1 MGSISPQNLMS
12 SSIQGYSISGYG
24 EMITDRYRLDP
35 YVQALKAAIK
45 PGAVVLDIG
54 TGTGFFAVLACQFG
68 ASKVYAIEPDE
79 AISVARQVAIDNHCA
94 DKIEFIQALST
105 EIDLPAQV
113 DVIISDLRGVTPIYQ
128 HHFATIA
135 DARARFLAPG
145 GVQIPQ
151 QDRVWATLISD
162 PEYYK
167 SKYLSPWE
175 DAPYGCILTANRQ
188 FITNNWHK
196 HRLQP
201 EQFIVEPQ
209 VWQTLDYTTPN
220 EPNVKASMTWTVDL
234 SVAMHGI
241 GMWFDTILAEGI
253 GFSNAPDQPE
263 CIYGNAFMPLS
274 APVDLVPG
282 DRVTVTLQANLIGD
296 DYLWS
301 WQTKVTTGADPC
313 QIKADFQQSTFFSIP
328 RSVQALQ
335 ARSDSYIPSI
345 NESGKIDL
353 ILLNWMD
360 ANKSLGEIAKHLN
373 LQFPHRF
380 STVAKALNYAADL
393 AQKYS

>member
-1 MGSISPQNLMS
+1 VGSLSPQNLMS

-24 EMITDRYRLDP
+24 DMITDRYRLDP

-68 ASKVYAIEPDE
+68 ARKVYAIEPDD

-105 EIDLPAQV
+105 QIDLPERV
-113 DVIISDLRGVTPIYQ
+113 DVIISDLRGVVPIYQ
-128 HHFATIA
+128 HHFAAIA
-135 DARARFLAPG
+135 DARERFLAPG

-151 QDRVWATLISD
+151 QDTIWATLISD
-162 PEYYK
+162 RDYYHK
-167 SKYLSPWE
+167 KYLSPWE

-188 FITNNWHK
+188 FVTNNWEK

-201 EQFIVEPQ
+201 KQFLVEPQ
-209 VWQTLDYTTPN
+209 VWTTLDYTIKL
-220 EPNVKASMTWTVDL
+220 EPNVKATITWTVAE
-234 SVAMHGI
+234 SGTIHGI
-241 GMWFDTILAEGI
+241 GMWFDTLLADGI
-253 GFSNAPDQPE
+253 GFSNAPDKPE
-263 CIYGNAFMPLS
+263 CIYGNAFFPLS
-274 APVDLVPG
+274 APVDVVPG
-282 DRVTVTLQANLIGD
+282 DRVAVNLKANLIGD

-301 WQTKVTTGADPC
+301 WQTQVTTGADFC
-313 QIKADFQQSTFFSIP
+313 DIKADLQQSTFFGVP
-328 RSVQALQ
+328 RSAQALQ
-335 ARSDSYIPSI
+335 ARSDSYIPSL

-360 ANKSLGEIAKHLN
+360 AGKSLGDIAQHLII
-373 LQFPHRF
+373 QFPHRF
-380 STVAKALNYAADL
+380 PTVTKALSYAADVS
-393 AQKYS
+393 QKYS

>member
-1 MGSISPQNLMS
+1 MS
-12 SSIQGYSISGYG
+12 NSIQGYSIFGYG
-24 EMITDRYRLDP
+24 NMIVDRYRLDP
-35 YVQALKAAIK
+35 YVQALKATIK
-45 PGAVVLDIG
+45 PGAVVLEIG
-54 TGTGFFAVLACQFG
+54 TGTGFFAVIACQFG
-68 ASKVYAIEPDE
+68 AKKVYAIEPDD

-94 DKIEFIQALST
+94 DRIEFIQAIST
-105 EIDLPAQV
+105 QIDLPERV
-113 DVIISDLRGVTPIYQ
+113 DVIISDLRGVVPLFQ
-128 HHFATIA
+128 HHIGSIS

-151 QDRVWATLISD
+151 QDRIWATLIND
-162 PEYYK
+162 PDYYK
-167 SKYLSPWE
+167 QKYLSPWE
-175 DAPYGCILTANRQ
+175 DAPYGCILSANRQ
-188 FITNNWHK
+188 FVTNTWQK
-196 HRLQP
+196 HRLKP
-201 EQFIVEPQ
+201 EQLLVEPQ
-209 VWQTLDYTTPN
+209 VWTTLDYTTAI
-220 EPNVKASMTWTVDL
+220 ESNVKATMTWKVDRSGTV
-234 SVAMHGI
+234 HGI
-241 GMWFDTILAEGI
+241 GMWFDTVLAEGI
-253 GFSNAPDQPE
+253 GFSNAPDRPE
-263 CIYGNAFMPLS
+263 CIYGNAFLPLS

-282 DRVTVTLQANLIGD
+282 DRVSVTLQANLIGD
-296 DYLWS
+296 DYIWS

-328 RSVQALQ
+328 RSLQTLQ

-380 STVAKALNYAADL
+380 STVTKALNYAADL

>member
-1 MGSISPQNLMS
+1 MS
-12 SSIQGYSISGYG
+12 SSIQGYSIPGYG
-24 EMITDRYRLDP
+24 DMIVDRQRLDP

-68 ASKVYAIEPDE
+68 ASKVYAIEPDD

-105 EIDLPAQV
+105 DIDLPERV
-113 DVIISDLRGVTPIYQ
+113 DVIISDLRGITPIYQ
-128 HHFATIA
+128 HHFAAIA
-135 DARARFLAPG
+135 DARSRFLKPG

-162 PEYYK
+162 PDYYQ

-188 FITNNWHK
+188 FVTNNWEK
-196 HRLQP
+196 HRLHPAQLL
-201 EQFIVEPQ
+201 VDPQ
-209 VWQTLDYTTPN
+209 VWATLDYTTKI
-220 EPNVKASMTWTVDL
+220 ESNVKATMTWTVDRWRGL
-234 SVAMHGI
+234 SETESGTMHGI
-241 GMWFDTILAEGI
+241 GMWFDTTLAEGI
-253 GFSNAPDQPE
+253 GFSNAPDKPE
-263 CIYGNAFMPLS
+263 CIYGNAFLPLS
-274 APVDLVPG
+274 APVDLGHG
-282 DRVTVTLQANLIGD
+282 DLVTVTLQANLIGD
-296 DYLWS
+296 DYIWS
-301 WQTKVTTGADPC
+301 WQTKVIAGADPHH
-313 QIKADFQQSTFFSIP
+313 IKADYQQSTFFSIP
-328 RSVQALQ
+328 RSAQALQ
-335 ARSDSYIPSI
+335 TRSDSYIPSI

-353 ILLNWMD
+353 IILNWMD
-360 ANKSLGEIAKHLN
+360 AGKSLGDIAQHLN

-380 STVAKALNYAADL
+380 PTVAKALSYVAEL